1 MLLLSQ
7 NLGKPGN
14 SLIIMDFFPYFFPL
28 KKIKIFITLS
38 SLFYY
43 NNEQILIFLGSKN
56 LLDLVAA
63 NVKFFTDKINIKY
76 FRNNL
81 KLIFR

>member
-1 MLLLSQ
+1 M
-7 NLGKPGN
+7 
-14 SLIIMDFFPYFFPL
+14 
-28 KKIKIFITLS
+28 FITLS

-63 NVKFFTDKINIKY
+63 NVKFFTDKINK
-76 FRNNL
+76 
-81 KLIFR
+81 IF